1 MNPAELERQLRWLM
15 ILRVVTVTTL
25 LISAFAVELT
35 LKPGQTLQ
43 PLFLLAAVIYG
54 MVLLYAFLDR
64 WLKGTAAFIYMQLVG
79 DALVVTAFV
88 RITGGL
94 DSPMSFLYMLPIAVA
109 SLLLV
114 RRGGLTLAG
123 ICFALY
129 AVLVLHGAGW
139 IAVGRILGPS
149 EPTESWR
156 VSYFLIVHAVAFV
169 AVALLASHLSER
181 VRVQTRQ
188 LDERQGAVA
197 RLQALNENII
207 ESIHSGLLTT
217 DLAGRVNFM
226 NPGGA
231 EITGRGQDDVEGTA
245 IEQLFG
251 LEAGVLDTVRAQLEA
266 RRRFRF
272 ERYYVSPDGSRIFL
286 GIAVSNLQDRA
297 GRPLGYIF
305 TFQDLTEVFAVEQQM
320 RLKERMEALGQMAAG
335 MAHELRNPLAA
346 ISGSVQYLKGDLKPG
361 GETLEL
367 MDIILRESQRL
378 DQTIRD
384 FLTFARPGKFSPQ
397 PCDIVRLLEDHL
409 KLLRKSREFTG
420 AHRVETRYAAEEIR
434 CDVDANRMKQV
445 FWNLST
451 NALKAMPEGGALT
464 ISVAPDAAG
473 NEVVVAFS
481 DEGIGMDERA
491 RDGYFQPFRSAFDE
505 GTGLGAAI
513 VYRLVEEHG
522 GRIDVDSVPGRGTT
536 IRIAVPRDRGGPT
549 AAVGA
554 SLARAREISA

>member
-1 MNPAELERQLRWLM
+1 MNRAELDRQLRWLM

-25 LISAFAVELT
+25 LISAFAIELT
-35 LKPGQTLQ
+35 LKPGQTLR
-43 PLFLLAAVIYG
+43 PLFVLAAVIYG

-64 WLKGTAAFIYMQLVG
+64 WIKGTPGFIYLQLVG

-94 DSPMSFLYMLPIAVA
+94 DSPMSFLYLLPIAVA

-114 RRGGLTLAG
+114 RRGGLILAG

-129 AVLVLHGAGW
+129 AALVLHDAGW
-139 IAVGRILGPS
+139 IGLGPADGLS
-149 EPTESWR
+149 DPTASWR

-169 AVALLASHLSER
+169 SVALLASHLSER
-181 VRVQTRQ
+181 VRRQTRE
-188 LDERQGAVA
+188 LDDRQRAVA

-207 ESIHSGLLTT
+207 ESIHSGVITT
-217 DLAGRVNFM
+217 DLLGRVNFM
-226 NPGGA
+226 NRGGA
-231 EITGRGQDDVEGTA
+231 EITGRGQDEVEGTT

-251 LEAGVLDTVRAQLEA
+251 LEAGFLAAAREQLAA
-266 RRRFRF
+266 RRRYRF
-272 ERYYVSPDGSRIFL
+272 ERHYVAPDGARIFL

-297 GRPLGYIF
+297 EQSLGYIF
-305 TFQDLTEVFAVEQQM
+305 TFQDLTEVYAIERQL
-320 RLKERMEALGQMAAG
+320 RLKERMEALGEMAAG

-378 DQTIRD
+378 DHAIRD
-384 FLTFARPGKFSPQ
+384 FLTFARPGKFSTQ
-397 PCDIVRLLEDHL
+397 RCDLVRLLEDHL

-420 AHRVETRYAAEEIR
+420 AHRVETQFAADEVW

-445 FWNLST
+445 FWNLAT
-451 NALKAMPEGGALT
+451 NALKAMPQGGGLK
-464 ISVAPDAAG
+464 ISVRIDTAR
-473 NEVVVAFS
+473 NEVEVAFE
-481 DEGIGMDERA
+481 DEGVGMDERA
-491 RDGYFQPFRSAFDE
+491 REGYFQPFRSAFQE

-522 GRIDVDSVPGRGTT
+522 GRIELDSQPGRGTT
-536 IRIAVPRDRGGPT
+536 IRIFVPRVRDSAPGS
-549 AAVGA
+549 AAA
-554 SLARAREISA
+554 SVETTEGVSA

>member
-1 MNPAELERQLRWLM
+1 MNRAELERQLRWLM

-35 LKPGQTLQ
+35 LKPGQTLR

-54 MVLLYAFLDR
+54 MVLLYAVLDR
-64 WLKGTAAFIYMQLVG
+64 WLMGTPAFIYMQLVG

-88 RITGGL
+88 RITGGI
-94 DSPMSFLYMLPIAVA
+94 DSPMSFLYLLPIAVA

-114 RRGGLTLAG
+114 RRGGVALASV
-123 ICFALY
+123 CFALY

-139 IAVGRILGPS
+139 ISVARALGPTA
-149 EPTESWR
+149 PTESWR

-169 AVALLASHLSER
+169 SVALLASHLSER
-181 VRVQTRQ
+181 VRVQTRE
-188 LDERQGAVA
+188 LDERKGTVA

-217 DLAGRVNFM
+217 DLDGRVNFM
-226 NPGGA
+226 NPGGS
-231 EITGRGQDDVEGTA
+231 EITGRSQDEVEGTT
-245 IEQLFG
+245 IDDLFG
-251 LEAGVLDTVRAQLEA
+251 LEAGCFEAARAQLKA

-272 ERYYVSPDGSRIFL
+272 ERYYVAPDGSRIFMGL
-286 GIAVSNLQDRA
+286 AVSNLQDRA

-305 TFQDLTEVFAVEQQM
+305 TFQDLTEVYAVEQQM

-378 DQTIRD
+378 DQTIKD
-384 FLTFARPGKFSPQ
+384 FLTFARPGKFAPQ
-397 PCDIVRLLEDHL
+397 ACDLVRLLEDHL
-409 KLLRKSREFTG
+409 KLLRNSREFSG
-420 AHRVETRYAAEEIR
+420 AHRVETRYSADEIW

-451 NALKAMPEGGALT
+451 NALKAMPDGGALT
-464 ISVAPDAAG
+464 ISVTADDPR
-473 NEVVVAFS
+473 NEVSVTFS
-481 DEGIGMDERA
+481 DEGVGMDERA

-522 GRIDVDSVPGRGTT
+522 GRIDLESVPGRGTS
-536 IRIAVPRDRGGPT
+536 IRIAVPRVRSG
-549 AAVGA
+549 AAPSVNA
-554 SLARAREISA
+554 PPPLAQGVSA

>member
-1 MNPAELERQLRWLM
+1 MNRDELERQLRWLM

-25 LISAFAVELT
+25 LISAFAIELT
-35 LKPGQTLQ
+35 LKPGQSLR
-43 PLFLLAAVIYG
+43 PLFVLAAVIYG
-54 MVLLYAFLDR
+54 MVLLYAVLDR
-64 WLKGTAAFIYMQLVG
+64 WLKGTPGFIHLQLFG

-94 DSPMSFLYMLPIAVA
+94 DSPMSFLYLLPIAVA

-114 RRGGLTLAG
+114 RRGGLILAAV
-123 ICFALY
+123 CFLLY
-129 AVLVLHGAGW
+129 TGLVLNGAGW
-139 IAVGRILGPS
+139 IGFGRFAAPAEPS
-149 EPTESWR
+149 ESWR
-156 VSYFLIVHAVAFV
+156 VSYFVIVHAVAFV
-169 AVALLASHLSER
+169 SVALLASHLSER
-181 VRVQTRQ
+181 VRVQTRE
-188 LDERQGAVA
+188 LDLRQGAVA

-207 ESIHSGLLTT
+207 ESIHSGLITT

-226 NPGGA
+226 NRGGV
-231 EITGRGQDDVEGTA
+231 EITGRSQDDVEGTT
-245 IEQLFG
+245 IEQVFG
-251 LEAGVLDTVRAQLEA
+251 LEAGFLDAAGAQLAA

-272 ERYYVSPDGSRIFL
+272 ERYYLSPNGERIFL

-297 GRPLGYIF
+297 DQPLGYIF
-305 TFQDLTEVFAVEQQM
+305 TFQDLTEVYAVEQQM

-346 ISGSVQYLKGDLKPG
+346 ISGSVQYLKGDLKPA

-378 DQTIRD
+378 DQAIRD
-384 FLTFARPGKFSPQ
+384 FLTFARPGKFSTQ
-397 PCDIVRLLEDHL
+397 RCDLVKLLEDHL

-420 AHRVETRYAAEEIR
+420 AHRVETRFAMGEVW

-451 NALKAMPEGGALT
+451 NALKAMPQGGALT
-464 ISVAPDAAG
+464 LSVKVDEAR
-473 NEVVVAFS
+473 NEVDIAFS
-481 DEGIGMDERA
+481 DEGVGMDERA
-491 RDGYFQPFRSAFDE
+491 RDGYFQPFRSAFEE

-522 GRIDVDSVPGRGTT
+522 GRIELESQPGRGTT
-536 IRIAVPRDRGGPT
+536 IRIVVPRVRSGAPESNEPTLATAGGIP
-549 AAVGA
+549 A
-554 SLARAREISA
+554 

>member
-1 MNPAELERQLRWLM
+1 MNRSELERQLRWLM

-35 LKPGQTLQ
+35 LKPGQTLR
-43 PLFLLAAVIYG
+43 PLFVLAAVIYG
-54 MVLLYAFLDR
+54 MVLLYAVLDR
-64 WLKGTAAFIYMQLVG
+64 WLEGTPAFIYMQLVG

-88 RITGGL
+88 RITGGI
-94 DSPMSFLYMLPIAVA
+94 DSPMSFLYLLPISVA

-114 RRGGLTLAG
+114 RRGGMILAG
-123 ICFALY
+123 VSFVLY
-129 AVLVLHGAGW
+129 AGLVLHGAGW
-139 IAVGRILGPS
+139 IELTYLLGS
-149 EPTESWR
+149 AEPTAPWR

-169 AVALLASHLSER
+169 LVAVLASHLSER
-181 VRVQTRQ
+181 VRVQTRE
-188 LDERQGAVA
+188 LDLRQTAVA

-217 DLAGRVNFM
+217 DLAGRINFI
-226 NPGGA
+226 NPGGS
-231 EITGRGQDDVEGTA
+231 EITGRSQDEVEGTT
-245 IEQLFG
+245 IEQLLG
-251 LEAGVLDTVRAQLEA
+251 LESGFFDTARAQLNA

-272 ERYYVSPDGSRIFL
+272 ERYYVARNGVRIFM
-286 GIAVSNLQDRA
+286 GIAVSNLKDRA
-297 GRPLGYIF
+297 GQPLGYIF
-305 TFQDLTEVFAVEQQM
+305 TFQDLTEVFAHEQQM

-346 ISGSVQYLKGDLKPG
+346 ISGSVQFLKGSLKPG

-378 DQTIRD
+378 DQTIKD

-397 PCDIVRLLEDHL
+397 SCDLVRLLEDHL

-420 AHRVETRYAAEEIR
+420 AHRVETRFAADEVW

-464 ISVAPDAAG
+464 ISVHVDDAK
-473 NEVVVAFS
+473 NEVGVGFT
-481 DEGIGMDERA
+481 DEGVGMDERA
-491 RDGYFQPFRSAFDE
+491 RDGYFQPFRSAFEE

-522 GRIDVDSVPGRGTT
+522 GRIDLLSSPGKGTS
-536 IRIAVPRDRGGPT
+536 IRIVVPRVRGWVS
-549 AAVGA
+549 AALDA
-554 SLARAREISA
+554 SVSAAEGISA

>member
-1 MNPAELERQLRWLM
+1 MNRAELDRQLRWLM

-25 LISAFAVELT
+25 LISAFAIELT
-35 LKPGQTLQ
+35 LKPGQTLR
-43 PLFLLAAVIYG
+43 PLFVLAAVIYG

-64 WLKGTAAFIYMQLVG
+64 WIKGTPGFIYLQLVG

-94 DSPMSFLYMLPIAVA
+94 DSPMSFLYLLPIAVA

-114 RRGGLTLAG
+114 RRGGLILAG

-129 AVLVLHGAGW
+129 AALVLHDAGW
-139 IAVGRILGPS
+139 IGLGAADGLS
-149 EPTESWR
+149 DPTASWR

-169 AVALLASHLSER
+169 SVALLASHLSER
-181 VRVQTRQ
+181 VRRQTRE
-188 LDERQGAVA
+188 LDDRQRAVA

-207 ESIHSGLLTT
+207 ESIHSGVITT
-217 DLAGRVNFM
+217 DLLGRVNFM
-226 NPGGA
+226 NRGGA
-231 EITGRGQDDVEGTA
+231 EITGRGQDEVEGTT

-251 LEAGVLDTVRAQLEA
+251 LEAGFLAAAREQLAA
-266 RRRFRF
+266 RRRYRF
-272 ERYYVSPDGSRIFL
+272 ERHYVAPDGARIFL

-297 GRPLGYIF
+297 EQSLGYIF
-305 TFQDLTEVFAVEQQM
+305 TFQDLTEVYAIERQL
-320 RLKERMEALGQMAAG
+320 RLKERMEALGEMAAG

-378 DQTIRD
+378 DHAIRD
-384 FLTFARPGKFSPQ
+384 FLTFARPGKFSTQ
-397 PCDIVRLLEDHL
+397 RCDLVRLLEDHL

-420 AHRVETRYAAEEIR
+420 AHRVETQFAADEVW

-445 FWNLST
+445 FWNLAT
-451 NALKAMPEGGALT
+451 NALKAMPQGGGLK
-464 ISVAPDAAG
+464 ISVRIDTAR
-473 NEVVVAFS
+473 NEVEVAFE
-481 DEGIGMDERA
+481 DEGVGMDERA
-491 RDGYFQPFRSAFDE
+491 REGYFQPFRSAFQE

-522 GRIDVDSVPGRGTT
+522 GRIELDSQPGRGTT
-536 IRIAVPRDRGGPT
+536 IRIFVPRVRDSAPGS
-549 AAVGA
+549 AAA
-554 SLARAREISA
+554 SVETTEGVSA